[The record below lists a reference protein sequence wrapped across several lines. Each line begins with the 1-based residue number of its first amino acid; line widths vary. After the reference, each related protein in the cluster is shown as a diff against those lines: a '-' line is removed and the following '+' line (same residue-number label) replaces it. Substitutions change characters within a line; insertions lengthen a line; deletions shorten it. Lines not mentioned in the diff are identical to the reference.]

1 MRVTLVGMF
10 QVSDGNERYSV
21 AQMADLLFGAQE
33 PYHCYAAHRMLSEDR
48 ILFKQVPARHWEQ
61 ISSICRAMC

>member
-1 MRVTLVGMF
+1 M
-10 QVSDGNERYSV
+10 SDGNERYSV

-48 ILFKQVPARHWEQ
+48 ILFKQVWLASVCGDSAGGCVCHGLIAYRM
-61 ISSICRAMC
+61 A